1 MWAGRGILA
10 YIKAGGYIDAQT
22 RAIMIDFSLFVA
34 HDVLQAGCC
43 SLTGSMYFLGQ
54 VQPDD

>member
-34 HDVLQAGCC
+34 HDVLQAGRC
-43 SLTGSMYFLGQ
+43 
-54 VQPDD
+54 